1 MAADHETVTLRLP
14 ASLPVGDLPRVALAA
29 LLRIHR
35 VNPADVGDLAT
46 SVQEMAR
53 EMNAAGSDVVVDYR
67 VDKNEVAINLSGN
80 GRKLRISA
88 PRR

>member
-14 ASLPVGDLPRVALAA
+14 ASLPIGDLPRVTLAA

-35 VNPADVGDLAT
+35 INPTDVGDLAA
-46 SVQEMAR
+46 SVQERAH
-53 EMNAAGSDVVVDYR
+53 EMNAAGSDVILDYQ
-67 VDKNEVAINLSGN
+67 VSSAEVAIDLSGN
-80 GRKLRISA
+80 GRTLRISA